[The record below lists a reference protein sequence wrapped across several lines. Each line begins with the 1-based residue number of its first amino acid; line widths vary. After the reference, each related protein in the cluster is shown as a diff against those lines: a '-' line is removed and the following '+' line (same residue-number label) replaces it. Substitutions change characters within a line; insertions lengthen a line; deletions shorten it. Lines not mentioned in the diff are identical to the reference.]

1 MKKDGYKPL
10 SRIIQLILTDRKDIV
25 SIYFFAIMSGLVQ
38 LSLPL
43 GVQAIISFVL
53 GATMVTSIYV
63 LIFVIVLGVFL
74 VGAFQINQ
82 LKIIE
87 KIQQNIFVRNT
98 YLFAEVIPQIDLMKS
113 NNYYLP
119 EKITRFFDV
128 MSVQKGISK
137 LLLDI
142 PIASIQIIFGLLLL
156 SFYHPIFIAFGF
168 LLLLFLVL
176 ILWFTG
182 KKGIETNYVV
192 STHKYEVAAW
202 FGEIGRV
209 VKSFKFRHGTHLNI
223 SKADEKSVKYINART
238 KHFSVLLL
246 QYKALVLFK
255 VLITV
260 TMLAVGTYLLL
271 EQKLNIGEFIAAEIV
286 ILSIIGAVEK
296 LIGSISN
303 VYDVITGLEKLS
315 SVTES
320 PLEKSG
326 KVEFKSIN
334 SGVSVELTD
343 CNITYP
349 NNKTVLKNMN
359 FKIPSNSI
367 VGITGCSGS
376 GKTSLLNLLSG
387 NLGDDNGGVLIN
399 NIALGNYN
407 LESLRKKMGV
417 FLFNTDVF
425 EGTVLENITMGR
437 QGITQEEITKLAYE
451 LGFSG
456 FIQSLKNGFET
467 EVDPA
472 GKKMST
478 TSVQIILLL
487 RAFIEK
493 PDFLLLEE
501 PWNNFNKELKD
512 SFIDYIFNKMEDTT
526 LVIATNDSSYLEK
539 VDIVLELHKGEVLVS
554 KNK

>member
-82 LKIIE
+82 MKIIE

-98 YLFAEVIPQIDLMKS
+98 YLFAEVLPQIDLMKS

-209 VKSFKFRHGTHLNI
+209 VKSFKFRHGTQLNI
-223 SKADEKSVKYINART
+223 SKADEKSVKYIKART

-320 PLEKSG
+320 PLEKNG

-367 VGITGCSGS
+367 VGITGCSES

-425 EGTVLENITMGR
+425 QGTVLENITMGR

-451 LGFSG
+451 LGFSS

-478 TSVQIILLL
+478 TSVQIIILL

-539 VDIVLELHKGEVLVS
+539 VDIVLELNKGEVLVS

>member
-82 LKIIE
+82 MKIIE

-98 YLFAEVIPQIDLMKS
+98 YLFAEVLPQIDLMKS

-209 VKSFKFRHGTHLNI
+209 VKSFKFRHGTQLNI
-223 SKADEKSVKYINART
+223 SKADEKSVKYIKART

-320 PLEKSG
+320 PLEKNG

-417 FLFNTDVF
+417 FLYNTDVF

-451 LGFSG
+451 LGFSS

-478 TSVQIILLL
+478 TSVQIIILL

-539 VDIVLELHKGEVLVS
+539 VDIVLELNKGEVLVS